1 MCSTD
6 LSSAT
11 PGRVYTLK
19 ELVLLET
26 LISEFHE
33 KYYITEIQKL
43 TFHLP
48 HVLIIGTHHCGKE
61 HREEFKCRIKQH
73 DILCQR
79 DYAERILSSFPHKL
93 QSEYYGVNWSVS
105 IKVIVLDN
113 LSYSKKSSSQL
124 TSEAVSCQAV
134 FHSF

>member
-48 HVLIIGTHHCGKE
+48 HMHILVTRHCGKE
-61 HREEFKCRIKQH
+61 RCDEFQRQIK
-73 DILCQR
+73 
-79 DYAERILSSFPHKL
+79 
-93 QSEYYGVNWSVS
+93 
-105 IKVIVLDN
+105 
-113 LSYSKKSSSQL
+113 
-124 TSEAVSCQAV
+124 
-134 FHSF
+134 